1 MRRPVPRGVKTLN
14 GAGAGATT
22 GRIAR
27 RRLRASAPIAG
38 RRRWFG
44 GFLQIRHWNRDMMRS
59 PRFGALG
66 LAVMPVKAI
75 DTLQPFY
82 GLSAFAL
89 LLGFLATDRIY
100 AVFPA
105 GGLALAKIGLDVAN
119 MVLLIAADCDAG
131 REIDPPSVVYTATA
145 RNKDWDVAIP
155 AKGVELD
162 PGFRTIR

>member
-59 PRFGALG
+59 PRLGALG

-119 MVLLIAADCDAG
+119 MALLIAADCDAG
-131 REIDPPSVVYTATA
+131 REIDPPSAPATQSST
-145 RNKDWDVAIP
+145 RRRHETRIGMWRYRQR
-155 AKGVELD
+155 E
-162 PGFRTIR
+162 